1 MLHKIERPII
11 INTARVWLT
20 FRRDY
25 SDYSLLYLLMPHI
38 LVVDDDPDLLELVT
52 LVLKRSQYQV
62 TALQDGTK
70 VFPTIAEI
78 KPDVILMDIYLGNA
92 DGRIICKE
100 LKSDDKFNT
109 IPVILYSAGNI
120 TSQSITDAMADSFIV
135 KPFNNTEILDKIQE
149 LQPG

>member
-109 IPVILYSAGNI
+109 IPVILYSAG
-120 TSQSITDAMADSFIV
+120 
-135 KPFNNTEILDKIQE
+135 
-149 LQPG
+149 